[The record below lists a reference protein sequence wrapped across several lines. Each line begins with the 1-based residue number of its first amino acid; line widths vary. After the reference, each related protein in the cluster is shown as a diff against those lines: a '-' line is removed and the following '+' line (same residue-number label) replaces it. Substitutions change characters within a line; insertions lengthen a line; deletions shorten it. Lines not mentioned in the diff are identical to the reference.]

1 MLKNH
6 RIEQQQQ
13 QPFHVHP
20 LMRIGY
26 VSLNVSDIQRSLE
39 FYQSIL
45 GFRVLGRPSNDKAL
59 LSTAGCPSSHLVEL
73 LQIKDKES
81 RRSAAAKSAG
91 LYHFAILLPERKYL
105 ADMLQNLSD
114 KRDQVYFDGL
124 ADHLVSEAIYIRDPD
139 FNGIEIYRDR
149 PHSDWRK
156 SSNGTQLQMATLP
169 LDTDDL
175 VRESTEKRWKE
186 MPAKTGIGHVHLHV
200 RNLSKA
206 LKYYNEMLGLNLT
219 ATYPGAYFFAA
230 GTYHHHIAT
239 NTWLATNIP
248 SAAPD
253 ALGLNHFGVELPSK
267 KAFDETM
274 KHVSQYGGANVKE
287 KSSSQSRSNSMFL
300 QDTDGITIR
309 IYCRDRNSD

>member
-1 MLKNH
+1 
-6 RIEQQQQ
+6 
-13 QPFHVHP
+13 
-20 LMRIGY
+20 MRIGY

-39 FYQSIL
+39 FYESIL

-59 LSTAGCPSSHLVEL
+59 LSTAGNPSSHLVEL

-81 RRSAAAKSAG
+81 RRSAAVKSAG

-114 KRDQVYFDGL
+114 KRDQVHFDGL

-149 PHSDWRK
+149 PHSEWRW
-156 SSNGTQLQMATLP
+156 SNGTQLQMATLP

-175 VRESTEKRWKE
+175 LIESTEKRWKE

-206 LKYYNEMLGLNLT
+206 MKYYNEMLGLNLT
-219 ATYPGAYFFAA
+219 TTYPGAYFFAA

-239 NTWLATNIP
+239 NTWLGTNIL

-267 KAFDETM
+267 EAFDETID
-274 KHVSQYGGANVKE
+274 GANVKE
-287 KSSSQSRSNSMFL
+287 KSFSQSRSNSMFL

-309 IYCRDRNSD
+309 IYSRDRNSD

>member
-1 MLKNH
+1 MLTNH
-6 RIEQQQQ
+6 RNEQQQQ
-13 QPFHVHP
+13 TFRVHP
-20 LMRIGY
+20 SMRIGY

-39 FYQSIL
+39 FYESIL
-45 GFRVLGRPSNDKAL
+45 GFRVLGRLSNDKAL
-59 LSTAGCPSSHLVEL
+59 LSTAGNPSSHLVEL

-81 RRSAAAKSAG
+81 RRSAAVESAG

-114 KRDQVYFDGL
+114 KRDQVHFDGL

-149 PHSDWRK
+149 PHSEWRW
-156 SSNGTQLQMATLP
+156 SNGTQLQMATLP

-175 VRESTEKRWKE
+175 LRESTEKRWKE

-206 LKYYNEMLGLNLT
+206 MKYYNEMLGLNLT
-219 ATYPGAYFFAA
+219 TTYPGVYFFAA

-239 NTWLATNIP
+239 NTWLGTNIL

-267 KAFDETM
+267 EAFDETM
-274 KHVSQYGGANVKE
+274 KHVSQYDGANVKE
-287 KSSSQSRSNSMFL
+287 KSFSQSRSNSMFL

-309 IYCRDRNSD
+309 IYSRDRNSD